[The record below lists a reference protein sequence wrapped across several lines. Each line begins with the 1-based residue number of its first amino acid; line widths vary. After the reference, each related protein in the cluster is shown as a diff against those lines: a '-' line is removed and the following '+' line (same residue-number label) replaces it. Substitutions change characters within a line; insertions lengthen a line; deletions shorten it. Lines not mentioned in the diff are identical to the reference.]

1 MRPSTALA
9 LVILLVV
16 AAGVATAQPSAA
28 TAVGGPSA
36 VTDDATSLATIGD
49 GNPTATIG
57 GGEWAALAPT
67 LEPAEPAQV
76 IRIQVGEDGDAVW
89 TVESRYRLEEGD
101 GEAFEAYAE
110 AVTAGER
117 DVGYDRETFE
127 RFAAIAAAE
136 TDRGVEITD
145 SGWEEPRTE
154 SEETDDG
161 ETVEVGVV
169 AYSATWT
176 EFAVDDGD
184 RIELGDAL
192 GADDGT
198 WLPSLRADQR
208 LIIERPSAEYTFDR
222 TPRGLQNGALVW
234 DGPYEF
240 APQEIDVSFEYTGGD
255 DGNGTVDDGDGD
267 GDDGEGVLGS
277 LLSPYAVGLGLVIL
291 AALGAGSYYVTTRR
305 PTAESTVAEVE
316 DGADGRGGAPADPT
330 PPAESVDPELL
341 SDEERVLR
349 LLDERGG
356 RMKQGRIVEET
367 GWSNAKVSQLLS
379 KMDEN
384 DEIEKLRIGREN
396 LITLPEVDPTEVE

>member
-9 LVILLVV
+9 VTLAVLLVASAV
-16 AAGVATAQPSAA
+16 GAATAQPSAA
-28 TAVGGPSA
+28 TAEGSFVTTGDDESLA
-36 VTDDATSLATIGD
+36 VTGDDSPATTMGSVD
-49 GNPTATIG
+49 PTA
-57 GGEWAALAPT
+57 ALGAP

-76 IRIQVGEDGDAVW
+76 IRIQVGEDGEVVW
-89 TVESRYRLEEGD
+89 TVESRYRLGEGD
-101 GEAFEAYAE
+101 HEAFEAYAE
-110 AVTAGER
+110 SVTAGER

-127 RFAAIAAAE
+127 RFAAIAAE
-136 TDRGVEITD
+136 TTDREVEITD
-145 SGWEEPRTE
+145 AGWDEPWIETDE
-154 SEETDDG
+154 TGEETVD
-161 ETVEVGVV
+161 VGVV

-176 EFAVDDGD
+176 EFAVADGD
-184 RIELGDAL
+184 RIEFGDAL
-192 GADDGT
+192 RTDDGT

-208 LIIERPSAEYTFDR
+208 LVIERPSAEYTFDR

-240 APQEIDVSFEYTGGD
+240 APEEIDVSFEYTGGD
-255 DGNGTVDDGDGD
+255 DGNGATDDGDG
-267 GDDGEGVLGS
+267 GEPGEGVLGS

-291 AALGAGSYYVTTRR
+291 AALGAGSYYVTARR
-305 PTAESTVAEVE
+305 PPAESTVATANE
-316 DGADGRGGAPADPT
+316 DGEPTAAEPAPEPDAI
-330 PPAESVDPELL
+330 DPELL

-349 LLDERGG
+349 LLRDRGG